1 MKRPF
6 TVKLLFAMPLAAALL
21 WTLFASAQTNPFYAP
36 LKAGQL
42 TGMKVEDTDGGK
54 VGTVRNLVLDL
65 RDGEL
70 KYVVIGSGGFLGVRA
85 TLKVAPAQVMSAT
98 TTKRQTLAVNVS
110 TPQWNHAPAF
120 KSANLA
126 ALADPRQAREI
137 LSYFRQPRSSALGET
152 HHSLSTTGND
162 LGQQTN
168 APEADLKFA
177 SDLIGMHVVNEKQEK
192 IGEVSDLLVRL
203 GPPRPAFVIL
213 SSGRLFHRGHEFAVP
228 LSALSRSR
236 SESRLTL
243 NADDARLQQAPI
255 FNQQAWE
262 SGGTN
267 GANQVYLY
275 SKAEE

>member
-1 MKRPF
+1 
-6 TVKLLFAMPLAAALL
+6 
-21 WTLFASAQTNPFYAP
+21 
-36 LKAGQL
+36 
-42 TGMKVEDTDGGK
+42 
-54 VGTVRNLVLDL
+54 
-65 RDGEL
+65 
-70 KYVVIGSGGFLGVRA
+70 
-85 TLKVAPAQVMSAT
+85 
-98 TTKRQTLAVNVS
+98 
-110 TPQWNHAPAF
+110 
-120 KSANLA
+120 
-126 ALADPRQAREI
+126 
-137 LSYFRQPRSSALGET
+137 
-152 HHSLSTTGND
+152 
-162 LGQQTN
+162 
-168 APEADLKFA
+168 
-177 SDLIGMHVVNEKQEK
+177 VNEKQEK